1 MMKTL
6 LKDIFLRNWGLK
18 LFSFLLALILWL
30 TFIPEEKIY
39 SEKTLTIP
47 LVLHNT
53 PAQMEVVEKPPQ
65 NVDVTIRAPRRLLG
79 EITPNNVQAEL
90 DLVNA
95 SIEQQ
100 DFPLNPSMVFLP
112 VGAEVKEIFPSQV
125 RLRLEKIKEMLLDVE
140 PTFTGELPEG
150 YVLSRVETIPSQVLI
165 RGPESKFKDDYKL
178 RTSPPI
184 DRSLLTGP
192 TQMEVA
198 ILLPSTDLRLAR
210 PQSTVLVRLVV
221 IKEED
226 SAAEKTEESPK
237 IKAKKKKI
245 PLRPTDKL

>member
-6 LKDIFLRNWGLK
+6 LKDIFVRNWGLK

-90 DLVNA
+90 DLMNA

-125 RLRLEKIKEMLLDVE
+125 RLKLEKIKEVLLDVE
-140 PTFTGELPEG
+140 PTFIGELTEG
-150 YVLSRVETIPSQVLI
+150 YVITRVESVPSQVLI
-165 RGPESKFKDDYKL
+165 RGPESKFKDEYKL
-178 RTSPPI
+178 RTSPI

-192 TQMEVA
+192 TQIEVS

-221 IKEED
+221 MKEED
-226 SAAEKTEESPK
+226 SVTEKQQEAPK
-237 IKAKKKKI
+237 TKAKKKKTA
-245 PLRPTDKL
+245 PLRPPDK